1 MSSFF
6 RARTIRSSTIPISDG
21 IGSLA
26 AILRRVD
33 VDPERSFA
41 EWRVNNLDDGIGDGI
56 GVWLTGGN
64 ELADFI
70 SEARS

>member
-1 MSSFF
+1 VSSFF

-33 VDPERSFA
+33 VDPERSFCRR
-41 EWRVNNLDDGIGDGI
+41 WHRRPRGDI
-56 GVWLTGGN
+56 GVWFTGGKALTN
-64 ELADFI
+64 FI